1 MLLRIRMF
9 GSSVTK
15 KRNRATDAMCLPS
28 LPGTYALLLRSNAE
42 QDLQVGSLGNQKL
55 LPGFF
60 VYVGSAF
67 GPGGLKARI
76 GHHRHTFSRP
86 HWHIDYLNEY
96 LSPAEVW
103 YTYDAT
109 HREDHWSQVLA
120 VARGASIPLP
130 GFGSSDCR
138 CISPLYFFPA
148 RPSSNYF
155 RRKVHAGADDHAR
168 IFVEKFIEI
177 KSIRNVHILQG

>member
-1 MLLRIRMF
+1 MR
-9 GSSVTK
+9 
-15 KRNRATDAMCLPS
+15 P
-28 LPGTYALLLRSNAE
+28 LPGTYGLVFKAQQNKRLVIGKLGTLN
-42 QDLQVGSLGNQKL
+42 LQSGYYI
-55 LPGFF
+55 
-60 VYVGSAF
+60 YVGSAF

-76 GHHRHTFSRP
+76 GHHRKTFSRP
-86 HWHIDYLNEY
+86 HWHIDYLSQY

-120 VARGASIPLP
+120 GIRGVSIPLT

-138 CISPLYFFPA
+138 CFSHLYFFSA

-155 RRKVHAGADDHAR
+155 RRKVHAGVHDHAR
-168 IFVEKFIEI
+168 IFIEKFIEN
-177 KSIRNVHILQG
+177 KSIPNVHVLQG